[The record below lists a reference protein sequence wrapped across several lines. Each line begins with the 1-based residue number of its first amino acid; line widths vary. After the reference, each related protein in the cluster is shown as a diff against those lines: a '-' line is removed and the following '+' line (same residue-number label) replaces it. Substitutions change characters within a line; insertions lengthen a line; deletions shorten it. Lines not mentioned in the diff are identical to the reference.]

1 VTSTVPDLRSTPAV
15 STEPETGSTTPTTGG
30 PTPDTDSTTPE
41 TGSTTPEAERTTPAT
56 KKEISLGYL
65 RRHAAPLITV
75 GGLAGLGILSTSAFH
90 VVTGR
95 GLGPG
100 AFGLLAAFLAIVNI
114 AAIGASALQNSVAV
128 VTAEPGSIDPAA
140 AHRRFDSATV
150 EALVLGGVATVAI
163 LAAAPLFADWLGTSS
178 LAVYLAALTVI
189 PSFLFSVALGR
200 LQGAGRATAVSG
212 YSTASQVFRLLL
224 AIAVLAV
231 GLGAVSVLFAVLI
244 AIVAVAVAASWQTR
258 RLRVRSTTR
267 AFSRKS
273 TVLILLTI
281 SFAWL
286 TNIEIVLVRANT
298 VEDVS
303 GAFAAGAVL
312 AKMILLVP
320 TVLSL
325 YLLPRF
331 VFRKTDGNTVR
342 YGINIVLGTVL
353 AAGLAV
359 AAAVSVLGDTLVSIL
374 FGAGYD
380 LAADLLPWMA
390 VAYLPWALAQGLLI
404 SLTATA
410 SRQALAVLVAAAVVQ
425 WVAASIL
432 LPDIR
437 AMIAG
442 IGVIG
447 VVTTAILFVLHWR
460 QSRTGSPA

>member
-15 STEPETGSTTPTTGG
+15 STEPETGSTTP
-30 PTPDTDSTTPE
+30 E
-41 TGSTTPEAERTTPAT
+41 AERTTPEAERTMPEAEGTTPETERTTPAT
-56 KKEISLGYL
+56 KREISLGYL

-128 VTAEPGSIDPAA
+128 VTADPETSTIDETGV
-140 AHRRFDSATV
+140 RRLDSATI
-150 EALVLGGVATVAI
+150 EALVLGGAATLAI
-163 LAAAPLFADWLGTSS
+163 LVAAPLFADWLGTSS

-212 YSTASQVFRLLL
+212 YSTASQMLRLLL
-224 AIAVLAV
+224 AIAVLAA

-258 RLRVRSTTR
+258 RLHVRSTTR

-331 VFRKTDGNTVR
+331 VFRKTDGSTVR

-359 AAAVSVLGDTLVSIL
+359 AAAVAVLGDALVRLL

-390 VAYLPWALAQGLLI
+390 IAYLPWALAQGLLI
-404 SLTATA
+404 SLTAAA

-425 WVAASIL
+425 WVAASLL
-432 LPDIR
+432 LPDVR

-447 VVTTAILFVLHWR
+447 VVTTAALFVLHLR
-460 QSRTGSPA
+460 QSRTVVG

>member
-1 VTSTVPDLRSTPAV
+1 VSS
-15 STEPETGSTTPTTGG
+15 STEPDTGSH
-30 PTPDTDSTTPE
+30 
-41 TGSTTPEAERTTPAT
+41 TPAT
-56 KKEISLGYL
+56 KREISVGYL

-128 VTAEPGSIDPAA
+128 VTADPETATTGA
-140 AHRRFDSATV
+140 PLRRLDSATI
-150 EALVLGGVATVAI
+150 EALVLGGVVTVAI
-163 LAAAPLFADWLGTSS
+163 LVSAPLFADWLGTSS

-212 YSTASQVFRLLL
+212 YSTASQVFRLLM
-224 AIAVLAV
+224 AVGVLAV

-244 AIVAVAVAASWQTR
+244 AIVAVAVAASWHTR
-258 RLRVRSTTR
+258 RLHVRSSAR

-273 TVLILLTI
+273 TVLILLTL

-331 VFRKTDGNTVR
+331 VNRKADGTTVR

-353 AAGLAV
+353 AAGLAA
-359 AAAVSVLGDTLVSIL
+359 AAAVAVLGDLLVGLL

-404 SLTATA
+404 SLTASA
-410 SRQALAVLVAAAVVQ
+410 SRQALAVLVTAAVVQ
-425 WVAASIL
+425 WIAASVL

-447 VVTTAILFVLHWR
+447 LVTTAALFVLHLR
-460 QSRTGSPA
+460 QSRSLAAA

>member
-1 VTSTVPDLRSTPAV
+1 MTSTVPELRSSVPGV
-15 STEPETGSTTPTTGG
+15 SSTD
-30 PTPDTDSTTPE
+30 PDTDSQ
-41 TGSTTPEAERTTPAT
+41 APAT
-56 KKEISLGYL
+56 KREISLGYL
-65 RRHAAPLITV
+65 RRHAGPLITV

-128 VTAEPGSIDPAA
+128 VTADPETSTTDGSY
-140 AHRRFDSATV
+140 RRLDSATI
-150 EALVLGGVATVAI
+150 EALVLGGAVTVAI
-163 LAAAPLFADWLGTSS
+163 VVAAPLFADWLGTSS
-178 LAVYLAALTVI
+178 LAVYLAALTVV

-224 AIAVLAV
+224 AVGVLAA
-231 GLGAVSVLFAVLI
+231 GLGAVSVLFAVLL
-244 AIVAVAVAASWQTR
+244 AIVAVAVAASWHTR
-258 RLRVRSTTR
+258 KLHVRSSAR

-273 TVLILLTI
+273 TVLILLTL

-331 VFRKTDGNTVR
+331 VFRKTDGSTVR

-359 AAAVSVLGDTLVSIL
+359 AAAVAVLGDTLVALL

-404 SLTATA
+404 SLTAAA
-410 SRQALAVLVAAAVVQ
+410 SRRALAVLVAAAVVQ
-425 WVAASIL
+425 WIAASIL

-437 AMIAG
+437 AMIVG
-442 IGVIG
+442 IGLIG
-447 VVTTAILFVLHWR
+447 LVTTAALFVLHLR
-460 QSRTGSPA
+460 RSRSVAVA